1 MLGGFALAAF
11 ARYPER
17 VLPGASLRPGSET
30 RTSPSHSAPPP
41 SQGVTPAPSRFTL
54 PLHAYQ
60 RVPFSSQAP
69 FGDWLQPFADACE
82 EASVAM
88 AMAWVRGETE
98 LPPERARE
106 EILGQVAYERY
117 YFGHHQDTAL
127 RETAKL
133 FTRYYGYERIRLTYD
148 IAPEDITRELSRGNL
163 VIVPAAGRILA
174 NPYYISPPP
183 YHMIVL
189 VGYDEVARE
198 FIVHDPGTKRGESWR
213 YPYATLWE
221 AIHDWTGSEETLFD
235 GRKGM
240 IVVMPPDGS

>member
-1 MLGGFALAAF
+1 ML
-11 ARYPER
+11 PNI
-17 VLPGASLRPGSET
+17 SLRPGLET
-30 RTSPSHSAPPP
+30 RTPPP
-41 SQGVTPAPSRFTL
+41 DLMSSSLPEAVPAQSRSAL

-69 FGDWLQPFADACE
+69 FGDWTQPFADACE

-88 AMAWVRGETE
+88 AMAWLRGEAE
-98 LPPERARE
+98 LPSERARE

-133 FTRYYGYERIRLTYD
+133 FTRYYGYERIRLAYD
-148 IAPEDITRELSRGNL
+148 IAPEDITRALSRGNL

-174 NPYYISPPP
+174 NPYYLSPPP

-198 FIVHDPGTKRGESWR
+198 FIANDPGTKRGESWR
-213 YPYATLWE
+213 YPYAALWE
-221 AIHDWTGSEETLFD
+221 AIHDWTGSEATLLE

-240 IVVMPPDGS
+240 IVVMPPDA